1 MVGVPLCELMALL
14 DFNLSRLARALRRI
28 RDRFPLLPR
37 VKAVRIDF
45 ADDRQR
51 GMRLIPVLEYAQQGI

>member
-1 MVGVPLCELMALL
+1 MVGVPLCELVGL
-14 DFNLSRLARALRRI
+14 LRRI
-28 RDRFPLLPR
+28 RDRLPLRPR